1 MVHWRK
7 PSKKKGEKA
16 MSEKAKNTMA
26 QIEDGLKTGK
36 IGEFELGLIT
46 AILLGIEVQKP
57 CQQ

>member
-1 MVHWRK
+1 
-7 PSKKKGEKA
+7 

-46 AILLGIEVQKP
+46 AILLGIEVPKP